1 MNSSP
6 RVPKALVFD
15 VDGTLYSQRS
25 LRWKLLPRLGMAIAS
40 SGFDGWRCARVL
52 REYRRQ
58 LENMR
63 ALPAG
68 SCTAEAHIRRTAEA
82 TALDE
87 PFVRQCVGRWIEREP
102 LRHLPACSRAGLN
115 EFLHR
120 ARQAGIRLGVFSDYP
135 VEQKLKALGISRYFE
150 ETAWGGEAA
159 IAALKPHPDGLLRVL
174 SRLGVA
180 PSEAAYVGD
189 RSDVDAESARRAGCA
204 SWIVGRGGIED
215 YFALARRIF

>member
-1 MNSSP
+1 MTQPP
-6 RVPKALVFD
+6 RIPRALVFD
-15 VDGTLYSQRS
+15 VDGTLYSQRR
-25 LRWKLLPRLGMAIAS
+25 LRWKLLPRLGLAVAS
-40 SGFDGWRCARVL
+40 GGAEGWRCARVL

-58 LENMR
+58 LESMR

-68 SCTAEAHIRRTAEA
+68 ACTAEVHFRRTAAA

-87 PFVRQCVGRWIEREP
+87 RFVRQCIGRWFEQEP
-102 LRHLPACSRAGLN
+102 LAHLAACSRAGLT
-115 EFLHR
+115 EFLDR
-120 ARQAGIRLGVFSDYP
+120 ARHAGIRLGVFSDYP
-135 VEQKLKALGISRYFE
+135 VEEKLKALGISRYFE

-204 SWIVGRGGIED
+204 SWIVGRGGIDD